1 MPLFKLL
8 KALLRSRSL
17 RFARDFVL
25 PGSLQTQDELA
36 SIAWTSGDG
45 LEVFYRPG
53 TTDTGLIYDILLRP
67 GSSAEYR
74 FPAGMSPGTI
84 LDIGANIG
92 IAARQLAFRFPDAV
106 IHAFEP
112 VPENFN
118 ILKMN
123 VRRLPNVVPH
133 LYGLGAADREL
144 KMQIGGDN
152 RANKG
157 GYSMFAKA
165 RGATAVSVQV
175 RGVRTALTELAIRAV
190 DIIKI
195 DTEGAEFE
203 ILSALPDE
211 ILRTVQWICGELH
224 TEHIDEPTDFKALE
238 LLSRRFDVQVSKPMF
253 KRNYPF
259 AALRKDLRG
268 QVAAPSQ

>member
-8 KALLRSRSL
+8 KALVRSRSL

-25 PGSLQTQDELA
+25 PDSLQTQRDLA
-36 SIAWTSGDG
+36 SIEWTSGDG

-67 GSSAEYR
+67 GSSAEYW
-74 FPAGMSPGTI
+74 FPSSISPRTI

-92 IAARQLAFRFPDAV
+92 IATRLLAYRYPHAV

-112 VPENFN
+112 IPENFE
-118 ILKMN
+118 LMKMN

-144 KMQIGGDN
+144 EMRIGDDN

-157 GYSMFAKA
+157 GYSMFANA

-175 RGVRTALTELAIRAV
+175 RGVRSTLTELAIRAV

-203 ILSALPDE
+203 ILSALPEE

-224 TEHIDEPTDFKALE
+224 TEHIDEPSDFKALA

-268 QVAAPSQ
+268 QVAMPSQ